1 MKITKYLNSST
12 KRSEVSEVPGAAT
25 KFGPSYGFVP
35 HTLTIPLPT
44 HSQAQT
50 RYKR

>member
-1 MKITKYLNSST
+1 MKINKYLNSNT
-12 KRSEVSEVPGAAT
+12 KRREVSEVPGAAS
-25 KFGPSYGFVP
+25 KFGPYCGIAP